1 MCGLG
6 LLRFKRSLRMQPEL
20 ISLMRMV
27 AREWYSAG
35 FQELLDEVLLKRKV
49 SSVENASN
57 ETASLDEQEDA
68 LAKKNREYLAVMS
81 TAGKCNDDPGGGVDS
96 RATNNAA
103 CEGLEELLGN
113 DGML

>member
-1 MCGLG
+1 M
-6 LLRFKRSLRMQPEL
+6 
-20 ISLMRMV
+20 
-27 AREWYSAG
+27 
-35 FQELLDEVLLKRKV
+35 KRKV

-96 RATNNAA
+96 RASNNAA